1 MNEIPDFLNKLLI
14 NEYGKELS
22 DEIIDGF
29 KCIKPTTF
37 RVNTLKA
44 SVEEIKKELDTFNVK
59 YKDLSKKINKEI
71 SFLEEEYRLQDLD
84 IYKDGKIYIQSL
96 SSMIPAII
104 LDPKEKENILDMCAA
119 PGRQNDSDSILVF

>member
-59 YKDLSKKINKEI
+59 YKEVVWYNDAFI
-71 SFLEEEYRLQDLD
+71 LEEEYRLQDLD